1 MRFRKPIGFGPG
13 GRCFDMVFRRIAIGF
28 DTSLRST
35 GLGIVQMEGNSRRA
49 LYYAP
54 VRIPQTRPLSE
65 ALALLDAEVARVLD
79 LYHPT
84 EAAMEGVFY
93 AKNARTAMILCH
105 ARGVVVLNCAKRSIP
120 ICEYS
125 PAEVKRAVTGVGSA
139 EKAQVQAMV
148 GRILALPPPIQ
159 NDAADALAIAIA
171 HLNRSV
177 RGFPGSQKT
186 L

>member
-1 MRFRKPIGFGPG
+1 MVVLG
-13 GRCFDMVFRRIAIGF
+13 GAVMAAGTRIAIGF

-35 GLGIVQMEGNSRRA
+35 GIGVVEAEGSRRRA

-54 VRIPQTRPLSE
+54 IRIPQSWPMSK
-65 ALALLDAEVARVLD
+65 ALAHLDGEIVKLLETYR
-79 LYHPT
+79 PT
-84 EAAMEGVFY
+84 EAALEGVFY

-105 ARGVVVLNCAKRSIP
+105 ARGVVVANCAKLNIP

-125 PAEVKRAVTGVGSA
+125 PSEIKRAVTGIGSA

-148 GRILALPPPIQ
+148 ARILSLPPPIQ
-159 NDAADALAIAIA
+159 NDAADALAIALA
-171 HLNRSV
+171 HLNRTSGV
-177 RGFPGSQKT
+177 LALQPKP

>member
-1 MRFRKPIGFGPG
+1 MNRVPH
-13 GRCFDMVFRRIAIGF
+13 IAIGF

-35 GLGIVQMEGNSRRA
+35 GIGVVVAEGSARRA

-54 VRIPQTRPLSE
+54 VRVPPSRPMSA
-65 ALALLDAEVARVLD
+65 ALVALDAEVNRVLD
-79 LYHPT
+79 AYSPT
-84 EAAMEGVFY
+84 EAALEGVFY

-105 ARGVVVLNCAKRSIP
+105 ARGVVVAACAKRGIP

-125 PAEVKRAVTGVGSA
+125 PMEVKRAVTGVGSA

-148 GRILALPPPIQ
+148 ARILALPPPIQ
-159 NDAADALAIAIA
+159 NDAADALAIALA
-171 HLNRSV
+171 HLNRASGV
-177 RGFPGSQKT
+177 LPFQPKT

>member
-1 MRFRKPIGFGPG
+1 MPRDR
-13 GRCFDMVFRRIAIGF
+13 VAIGF

-35 GLGIVQMEGNSRRA
+35 GIGVVRAEGNVRRA

-54 VRIPQTRPLSE
+54 VRVPAKLPLSAALVRIDE
-65 ALALLDAEVARVLD
+65 AVNHVLDAYA
-79 LYHPT
+79 PT
-84 EAAMEGVFY
+84 EAALEGVFY

-105 ARGVVVLNCAKRSIP
+105 ARGVVIAACAKRGIP

-139 EKAQVQAMV
+139 EKPQVQAMV
-148 GRILALPPPIQ
+148 ARILSLPPPLQ
-159 NDAADALAIAIA
+159 NDAADALAIALA
-171 HLNRSV
+171 HLNRATSLLSST
-177 RGFPGSQKT
+177 PKT

>member
-1 MRFRKPIGFGPG
+1 MAQDR
-13 GRCFDMVFRRIAIGF
+13 VAIGF

-35 GLGIVQMEGNSRRA
+35 GIGVVRAEGNARRA

-54 VRIPQTRPLSE
+54 VRVPAKLPLSA
-65 ALALLDAEVARVLD
+65 ALVLLDEAVNRALD
-79 LYHPT
+79 AYAPT
-84 EAAMEGVFY
+84 EAALEGVFY

-105 ARGVVVLNCAKRSIP
+105 ARGVVVAACAKRGIP

-139 EKAQVQAMV
+139 EKPQVQAMV
-148 GRILALPPPIQ
+148 ARILSLAPPIQ
-159 NDAADALAIAIA
+159 NDAADALAIALA
-171 HLNRSV
+171 HLNRAISLL
-177 RGFPGSQKT
+177 PTTPKT

>member
-1 MRFRKPIGFGPG
+1 MTPPNR
-13 GRCFDMVFRRIAIGF
+13 VAIGF

-35 GLGIVQMEGNSRRA
+35 GVGVVIAEGNARRA
-49 LYYAP
+49 LHYAP
-54 VRIPQTRPLSE
+54 IRVPQTRPMSE
-65 ALALLDAEVARVLD
+65 ALALLDAEVARL
-79 LYHPT
+79 LERYQPT
-84 EAAMEGVFY
+84 EAALEGVFY

-105 ARGVVVLNCAKRSIP
+105 ARGVVVANCAKRGIP

-148 GRILALPPPIQ
+148 ARILALPPPIQ
-159 NDAADALAIAIA
+159 NDAADALAIALA
-171 HLNRSV
+171 HLNRTTGV
-177 RGFPGSQKT
+177 LALRPKT

>member
-1 MRFRKPIGFGPG
+1 MLPPPIQ
-13 GRCFDMVFRRIAIGF
+13 RVTIGF

-35 GLGIVQMEGNSRRA
+35 GVGVVQAEGNARRA

-54 VRIPQTRPLSE
+54 IRIAQTRPLSE
-65 ALALLDAEVARVLD
+65 ALALLDAEIARL
-79 LYHPT
+79 LEIYQPT
-84 EAAMEGVFY
+84 EAALEGVFY

-105 ARGVVVLNCAKRSIP
+105 ARGVVVANCAKRNIP

-139 EKAQVQAMV
+139 EKLQVQAMV
-148 GRILALPPPIQ
+148 ARILALTPPLQ
-159 NDAADALAIAIA
+159 NDAADALAIALA
-171 HLNRSV
+171 HLNRTTGV
-177 RGFPGSQKT
+177 LALRPKT

>member
-1 MRFRKPIGFGPG
+1 MTPRH
-13 GRCFDMVFRRIAIGF
+13 VAIGF

-35 GLGIVQMEGNSRRA
+35 GVGVVAAEGNARRA

-54 VRIPQTRPLSE
+54 VRVPASRPMSA
-65 ALALLDAEVARVLD
+65 ALAALQAEVERVLEAFA
-79 LYHPT
+79 PT
-84 EAAMEGVFY
+84 EAALEGVFY

-105 ARGVVVLNCAKRSIP
+105 ARGVVVAACARRGIP
-120 ICEYS
+120 VCEYS

-148 GRILALPPPIQ
+148 ARILGLPPPIQ
-159 NDAADALAIAIA
+159 NDAADALAIALA
-171 HLNRSV
+171 HLNRTT
-177 RGFPGSQKT
+177 GLLPFQPKT